1 MATLKEKISA
11 WSYGASPA
19 APPRSEPTPGQTATP
34 SDAAVASAQSA
45 VALTNGAPVAV
56 SALAPSATAA
66 SAFVQAPAVSGTYY
80 ALKTRLH
87 QSLIAK
93 IDLAAAEAMQPEQL
107 RSQLRDVLL
116 GLIDEEAI
124 PMNEQ
129 ERRSLVADLQNEVL
143 GLGPLEPLLAD
154 PDISEIMVNGF
165 DTVFVEKRGRIE
177 RVNIRFND
185 DTHLLKIIDKI
196 VSRVGRRV
204 DESSPMV
211 DARLPDGSRVN
222 AIISPIA
229 LDGPAV
235 SIRRFAVKPL
245 KMADLVERRALTL
258 GMAELLAG
266 MVKAKTNILI
276 SGGTGSGKTT
286 LLNILSSYI
295 PEHERII
302 TIEDTAELQMQQSH
316 VVRLET
322 RPANSEGRGEISMR
336 SLVKNSLRMRPDR
349 IVLGE
354 VRGGEVID
362 MLQAMNT
369 GHDGSLTTVHANT
382 PRDALGRLE
391 NLVGMGGV
399 SLPVKPLRQQIASA
413 INVIVQATR
422 LSDGSRKITSIHE
435 VTGMEGEVIST
446 QEIFHFERSGVGADG
461 AVLGRF
467 KPTGIRPLLA
477 ERLKLSGVNLAE
489 ELFNPLVF
497 NE

>member
-1 MATLKEKISA
+1 MAVGNT
-11 WSYGASPA
+11 
-19 APPRSEPTPGQTATP
+19 TATP
-34 SDAAVASAQSA
+34 ELGTPVPPAEPAADTVAAAAV
-45 VALTNGAPVAV
+45 
-56 SALAPSATAA
+56 
-66 SAFVQAPAVSGTYY
+66 PAVSGTYY

-93 IDLAAAEAMQPEQL
+93 IDLAAAETMPPDQL
-107 RSQLRDVLL
+107 RSQLREVLL
-116 GLIDEEAI
+116 GLIADEAI
-124 PMNEQ
+124 PMNEH
-129 ERRSLVADLQNEVL
+129 ERRSLVSDLQHEVL

-154 PDISEIMVNGF
+154 PDISEIMVNGY

-177 RVNIRFND
+177 RVAIRFND

-222 AIISPIA
+222 AIIAPVA
-229 LDGPAV
+229 LDGPAL

-245 KMADLVERRALTL
+245 KMSDLIERRTLTP

-295 PEHERII
+295 PERERII

-382 PRDALGRLE
+382 PRDALARLE

-399 SLPVKPLRQQIASA
+399 TLPVKPLRQQIASA

-435 VTGMEGEVIST
+435 ITGMEGDVISS
-446 QEIFHFERSGVGADG
+446 QEIFHFERTGVAADG
-461 AVLGRF
+461 TVLGRF

-477 ERLKLSGVNLAE
+477 ERLKVSGVGLSDDM
-489 ELFNPLVF
+489 FNPLMAT
-497 NE
+497 E

>member
-11 WSYGASPA
+11 WSYSGTSSITEGA
-19 APPRSEPTPGQTATP
+19 
-34 SDAAVASAQSA
+34 AAVKAAVSMPDIITPVQPELA
-45 VALTNGAPVAV
+45 VAADSSTTSPG
-56 SALAPSATAA
+56 
-66 SAFVQAPAVSGTYY
+66 PAVSGSYY

-93 IDLAAAEAMQPEQL
+93 IDLAAAETMPPDQL
-107 RSQLRDVLL
+107 RAQLREVLL
-116 GLIDEEAI
+116 GLIDDEAI
-124 PMNEQ
+124 PMNEH
-129 ERRSLVADLQNEVL
+129 ERRSLVADLQHEVL

-154 PDISEIMVNGF
+154 PDISEIMVNGY
-165 DTVFVEKRGRIE
+165 DTVFVERRGRIE
-177 RVNIRFND
+177 RVAIRFND
-185 DTHLLKIIDKI
+185 DSHLLKIIDKI
-196 VSRVGRRV
+196 VSRVGRRI
-204 DESSPMV
+204 DEASPMV

-222 AIISPIA
+222 AIIAPVA
-229 LDGPAV
+229 LDGPAL

-245 KMADLVERRALTL
+245 KMADLVERRTLTP

-322 RPANSEGRGEISMR
+322 RPSNAEGRGEISMR

-399 SLPVKPLRQQIASA
+399 TLPVKPLRQQIASA

-422 LSDGSRKITSIHE
+422 LSDGSRKITSIQE
-435 VTGMEGEVIST
+435 ITGMEGDVIST
-446 QEIFHFERSGVGADG
+446 QEIFLFERTGVGADG

-467 KPTGIRPLLA
+467 KPTGVRPLLA
-477 ERLKLSGVNLAE
+477 ERLKVSGVTLSE
-489 ELFNPLVF
+489 DLFNPLTF
-497 NE
+497 SE

>member
-11 WSYGASPA
+11 WSYSGTSIQTAPDGPA
-19 APPRSEPTPGQTATP
+19 AVQTAAQLPETGMP
-34 SDAAVASAQSA
+34 VPPAQPAADS
-45 VALTNGAPVAV
+45 
-56 SALAPSATAA
+56 
-66 SAFVQAPAVSGTYY
+66 QAPAAVPVVSSSYY

-93 IDLAAAEAMQPEQL
+93 IDLAAAETMPADQL
-107 RSQLRDVLL
+107 RTQLREVLL
-116 GLIDEEAI
+116 GLIADEAI
-124 PMNEQ
+124 PMNEH
-129 ERRSLVADLQNEVL
+129 ERRSLVADLQHEVL
-143 GLGPLEPLLAD
+143 GLGPLEPFLAD
-154 PDISEIMVNGF
+154 PDISEIMVNGY

-177 RVNIRFND
+177 RVPIRFND

-222 AIISPIA
+222 AIIAPVA
-229 LDGPAV
+229 LDGPAL

-245 KMADLVERRALTL
+245 KMSDLIERRTLTP

-382 PRDALGRLE
+382 PRDAMARLE

-399 SLPVKPLRQQIASA
+399 TLPVKPLRQQIASA

-435 VTGMEGEVIST
+435 ITGMEGDVISS
-446 QEIFHFERSGVGADG
+446 QEIFQFERTGVAPDG
-461 AVLGRF
+461 TVLGRF

-477 ERLKLSGVNLAE
+477 ERLKVSGVGLSDD
-489 ELFNPLVF
+489 LFNPLMPT
-497 NE
+497 E

>member
-11 WSYGASPA
+11 WSYGSGSSASA
-19 APPRSEPTPGQTATP
+19 
-34 SDAAVASAQSA
+34 AAVASPVGVAQPQSMPPA
-45 VALTNGAPVAV
+45 
-56 SALAPSATAA
+56 ALAAAA
-66 SAFVQAPAVSGTYY
+66 SAPAAVAGSAGVTMPAAPAVSGTYY

-93 IDLAAAEAMQPEQL
+93 IDLAAAETMPPDQL
-107 RSQLRDVLL
+107 RTQLREVLL
-116 GLIDEEAI
+116 GLIADEAI
-124 PMNEQ
+124 PMNEH
-129 ERRSLVADLQNEVL
+129 ERRSLVSDLQNEVL

-154 PDISEIMVNGF
+154 PDISEIMVNGY

-177 RVNIRFND
+177 RVPIRFND
-185 DTHLLKIIDKI
+185 DMHLLKIIDKI

-222 AIISPIA
+222 AIIAPVA
-229 LDGPAV
+229 LDGPAL

-245 KMADLVERRALTL
+245 KMLDLIERRTLTP

-477 ERLKLSGVNLAE
+477 ERLKISGVNLAE